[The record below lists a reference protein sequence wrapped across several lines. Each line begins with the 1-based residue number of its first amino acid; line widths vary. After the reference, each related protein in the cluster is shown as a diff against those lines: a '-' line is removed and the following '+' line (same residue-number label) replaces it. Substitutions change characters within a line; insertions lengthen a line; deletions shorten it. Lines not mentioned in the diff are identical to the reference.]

1 MSMALPHFDLVVIGS
16 GPAGHKGAIAAAKL
30 GKQVAIV
37 DRLPMIGGVCLHT
50 GTIPSKTLREAVL
63 YLSGFRQRA
72 FYGRD
77 YTVRDRISSRDLS
90 FRVMGVVNK
99 ELEVLRDQLR
109 RNGVRILSGLAKF
122 VDPHRLRVE
131 SPDTAEE
138 VSADHVLIA
147 CGTRP
152 AHDPNI
158 VVDGR
163 RVFDSD
169 RFLIEEHHQIPK
181 TATIVGGGVIGIE
194 YASMLA
200 ALGVEVVL
208 IEARPRL
215 LDFVD
220 HEIVEALQ
228 YHMRQQNTQF
238 RLNERVASVCI
249 DARDKVVAQ
258 LESGKRVTSDILLY
272 AVGRQANTDRLNLE
286 AAGLTAEKRGQLSVN
301 EHFQT
306 SVAHIYAAG
315 DVVGFP
321 SLASTATEEG
331 RLASC
336 HMFGVPS
343 VKPLATR
350 IPYGIYSIPEI
361 SMVGQTEDQLTQ
373 QKVPY
378 EVGIARFEELAKG
391 AMIGDHVGFLK
402 LLFHLDTRQ
411 VLGVHVIGE
420 SAAELVHIGHMA
432 LTFNATL
439 EVFRDSVFNYPT
451 LAEAYKVAA
460 FDGLNKL

>member
-1 MSMALPHFDLVVIGS
+1 MSVPHFDLVVIGS

-77 YTVRDRISSRDLS
+77 YTVRDRISSSDLS
-90 FRVMGVVNK
+90 FRVLGVVNK

-109 RNGVRILSGLAKF
+109 RNGVRILSGFAKF

-131 SPDTAEE
+131 SPEVTEE
-138 VSADHVLIA
+138 VSTEHVLIA

-200 ALGVEVVL
+200 ALGVEVTLV
-208 IEARPRL
+208 EARPRL
-215 LDFVD
+215 LEFVD

-228 YHMRQQNTQF
+228 YHMRQQNTAF
-238 RLNERVASVCI
+238 RLNERVASVKL
-249 DARDKVVAQ
+249 DEKDRVVAQ
-258 LESGKRVTSDILLY
+258 LESGKRITSDILLY
-272 AVGRQANTDRLNLE
+272 AVDRQANTDTLNLE
-286 AAGLTAEKRGQLSVN
+286 AAGLTAEKRGQLKVN
-301 EHFQT
+301 EYFQT
-306 SVAHIYAAG
+306 SV
-315 DVVGFP
+315 P
-321 SLASTATEEG
+321 
-331 RLASC
+331 
-336 HMFGVPS
+336 
-343 VKPLATR
+343 
-350 IPYGIYSIPEI
+350 
-361 SMVGQTEDQLTQ
+361 
-373 QKVPY
+373 
-378 EVGIARFEELAKG
+378 
-391 AMIGDHVGFLK
+391 HV
-402 LLFHLDTRQ
+402 
-411 VLGVHVIGE
+411 
-420 SAAELVHIGHMA
+420 
-432 LTFNATL
+432 
-439 EVFRDSVFNYPT
+439 
-451 LAEAYKVAA
+451 
-460 FDGLNKL
+460 

>member
-1 MSMALPHFDLVVIGS
+1 MALPHFDLVVIGS

-77 YTVRDRISSRDLS
+77 YTVRDRISSRDLA

-109 RNGVRILSGLAKF
+109 RNGVRILSGFAKF
-122 VDPHRLRVE
+122 VEPHRLRVE
-131 SPDTAEE
+131 SPESTEE

-228 YHMRQQNTQF
+228 YHMRQQNTAF
-238 RLNERVASVCI
+238 RLNERVASVSI
-249 DARDKVVAQ
+249 DDRDRVVAQ
-258 LESGKRVTSDILLY
+258 LESGKRLTSDILLY
-272 AVGRQANTDRLNLE
+272 AVGRQANTDTLNLE
-286 AAGLTAEKRGQLSVN
+286 AAGLTPEKRGQLSVN

-306 SVAHIYAAG
+306 SVPHIYAAG

-321 SLASTATEEG
+321 SLASTAMEEG

-336 HMFGVPS
+336 HMFGVPQE
-343 VKPLATR
+343 KPLATR
-350 IPYGIYSIPEI
+350 LPYGIYSIPEI
-361 SMVGQTEDQLTQ
+361 SMVGQTEEQLTQ

-391 AMIGDHVGFLK
+391 AMIGDTVGFLK

>member
-1 MSMALPHFDLVVIGS
+1 MALPHFDLVVIGS

-30 GKQVAIV
+30 GKQVAII

-63 YLSGFRQRA
+63 YLSGFRQRP

-77 YTVRDRISSRDLS
+77 YTVRDRISSSDLS

-99 ELEVLRDQLR
+99 EIEVLRDQLR
-109 RNGVRILSGLAKF
+109 RNGVRIISGLAKF

-131 SPDTAEE
+131 SPETAEE
-138 VSADHVLIA
+138 VSADHILIA

-158 VVDGR
+158 VIDGR

-220 HEIVEALQ
+220 HELVEALQ

-238 RLNERVASVCI
+238 RLNERVASVSI
-249 DARDKVVAQ
+249 DARDRVVAL

-272 AVGRQANTDRLNLE
+272 AVGRQANTDKLNLE
-286 AAGLTAEKRGQLSVN
+286 AAGLTAEKRGQLRVN

-306 SVAHIYAAG
+306 SVPHIYAAG

-361 SMVGQTEDQLTQ
+361 SMVGQTEEQLTQ

-391 AMIGDHVGFLK
+391 AMIGDTVGFLK